1 MRCLYCSADVSELDK
16 FCKNCGK
23 IIEKKN
29 KYCLNCQKTYPIT
42 EQFCDD
48 CGIRLVDSLETF
60 GEPVKMKSEST
71 GEIKDTITEGVKND
85 EYEKL
90 IQSKVEKYLSEGQ
103 VDINELLNKARL
115 LESEGKFVE
124 AREVCLEILVLASG
138 GKILFPEMDIIGE
151 CRKILESIKI
161 RRIESGLEK
170 VKKCITEGN
179 YQEAIKISEQL
190 SNDYPENE
198 DLKQIHYEAM
208 EANFQRK
215 RNEEED
221 KIKGGEVRKKK
232 RVEKLIQ
239 MGNTFSQKGKML
251 KAVNCIKRALNLD
264 SENKELKERLKV
276 FKDELAKWR
285 TKIRIKCAI
294 ISTAILVLGAIC
306 FGLTFLMELPFG
318 NEVWFFVGV
327 GLIGISVILF
337 IIGLAVTGL
346 YRFK

>member
-1 MRCLYCSADVSELDK
+1 MRCLYCSAEVSELDK
-16 FCKNCGK
+16 ICNNCGK

-29 KYCLNCQKTYPIT
+29 RYCLNCQKTYPIT

-71 GEIKDTITEGVKND
+71 EEIKSTITEGVKDD
-85 EYEKL
+85 EYDKL
-90 IQSKVEKYLSEGQ
+90 IQSKVEKYISEGQ

-115 LESEGKFVE
+115 LESEGKCVE
-124 AREVCLEILVLASG
+124 AKDVCLGILVLASAE
-138 GKILFPEMDIIGE
+138 KILLPGVDVVGE
-151 CRKILESIKI
+151 CRKILESIKK

-170 VKKCITEGN
+170 AKKCIMEGN

-190 SNDYPENE
+190 STDYPENE

-232 RVEKLIQ
+232 RVEKLMQ
-239 MGNTFSQKGKML
+239 MSNTFSQKGKIL

-264 SENKELKERLKV
+264 SENKELKERVQIL
-276 FKDELAKWR
+276 KDELAKWR
-285 TKIRIKCAI
+285 NKIRIKCAI
-294 ISTAILVLGAIC
+294 ISTVILVLGAIC
-306 FGLTFLMELPFG
+306 FGLTFLMELPIG
-318 NEVWFFVGV
+318 NEVWFFIGV
-327 GLIGISVILF
+327 GLMGISVILF
-337 IIGLAVTGL
+337 IIGLVVTEL
-346 YRFK
+346 YRLK